1 MFQFQFAETLLLMCR
16 ANPHQ
21 TDLHAVHGH
30 CGQVVRVLLVPAEAE
45 QRVVLGV
52 FVDDGAVLQV
62 PEVKHADGS
71 IGSHRGKH
79 ISSTSRTAERDVI
92 HLQTHRKA
100 LMYIFF

>member
-1 MFQFQFAETLLLMCR
+1 MCLMLMELQL
-16 ANPHQ
+16 NLQQ

-30 CGQVVRVLLVPAEAE
+30 CGQVVGVLLVPAEAE

-71 IGSHRGKH
+71 VGSHRGKH
-79 ISSTSRTAERDVI
+79 ISSTSCAAERDVV
-92 HLQTHRKA
+92 HLHRHTETFVYM
-100 LMYIFF
+100 LF